1 VAANSYTLRNYAA
14 DLTAPIQSRFCVCE
28 FNDAFTG
35 RGAVAEGCHAAVFMD
50 K

>member
-1 VAANSYTLRNYAA
+1 MKFEQLPLSSN
-14 DLTAPIQSRFCVCE
+14 

-35 RGAVAEGCHAAVFMD
+35 SGSVRGGCHAAVFMD